1 MIDGTF
7 DIAID
12 TPKRH
17 RRGTLALKSDGNAIA
32 ALLNVG
38 EIEGLRLDGT
48 CEGKDF
54 KFSGTSE
61 FGDLGAVEYEA
72 SGNVWGNSVTITC
85 ETSIGKTTLF
95 GTRISSAAGEF
106 ESSHKYIMSA
116 SRCEFENGDST
127 MYSGLYADG
136 G

>member
-38 EIEGLRLDGT
+38 EIEDLRLDGT

-116 SRCEFENGDST
+116 SRGEFENGDSA